1 MSALNHVSPELSGAV
16 DHIKRKV
23 RIVNETLV
31 LKGLA
36 NVFPS
41 LGLDCRLFPN
51 QVFRHHI
58 KDGV

>member
-1 MSALNHVSPELSGAV
+1 MSALNHVSPKLSGAV

-23 RIVNETLV
+23 RVVNQTLV

-51 QVFRHHI
+51 
-58 KDGV
+58 